1 LTVGRFMLWLLY
13 CLPLCLRVARGVVH
27 VVVAILSTITV
38 YCLTEGRFM
47 LLLHCLSLLFKVLQ
61 RSWSCCCYFV
71 YHYCLRFDI
80 GVVHVVL
87 VGYSIYHFCLRFDR
101 GVVHVV
107 LVGYIVYH
115 YCFRFDKGVVHFFL
129 VILSTITA

>member
-1 LTVGRFMLWLLY
+1 ML
-13 CLPLCLRVARGVVH
+13 
-27 VVVAILSTITV
+27 
-38 YCLTEGRFM
+38 
-47 LLLHCLSLLFKVLQ
+47 KVLQ
-61 RSWSCCCYFV
+61 RSGSCCCYV
-71 YHYCLRFDI
+71 AYHYCLRFNI

-87 VGYSIYHFCLRFDR
+87 VGHSICHYCLRFDR

-115 YCFRFDKGVVHFFL
+115 YCFRFDKWVVHFVL